1 MPPVNWLSINKKE
14 IMRIILLGS
23 PGAGKGTQAQ
33 FLCQHF
39 SIPQISTGDMLRA
52 AVQAGS
58 ALGQQVQAIMASGA
72 LVPDTLIIDLVKL
85 RIAET
90 DCQHGFLLDGFPRT
104 LPQAHALEES
114 GIDIDY
120 VIEIRVE
127 DELLI
132 RRLSG
137 RRVHLASGRVYH
149 VDYNPP
155 VVADRD
161 DLTQE
166 PLIQRED
173 DRVDTVRHRLEVY
186 HRQTSPLLDHY
197 AHSATDKPHFAMVD
211 GSQSVE
217 SVRQAL
223 IDILDG
229 A

>member
-1 MPPVNWLSINKKE
+1 MLGRNKQLGNKKD

-33 FLCQHF
+33 FLCQRF
-39 SIPQISTGDMLRA
+39 SIPQISTGDMLRS

-85 RIAET
+85 RIAEI
-90 DCQHGFLLDGFPRT
+90 DCQRGFLLDGFPRT

-114 GIDIDY
+114 GIEIDY
-120 VIEIRVE
+120 VIEIRVI

-137 RRVHLASGRVYH
+137 RRVHPASGRVYH

-173 DRVDTVRHRLEVY
+173 DLVDTVRHRLEVY
-186 HRQTSPLLDHY
+186 HRQTSPLLDYY
-197 AHSATDKPHFAMVD
+197 AHKATDKPHFAMVD

-217 SVRQAL
+217 CVRQAL
-223 IDILDG
+223 VDILDG

>member
-1 MPPVNWLSINKKE
+1 
-14 IMRIILLGS
+14 MRIILLGS

-58 ALGQQVQAIMASGA
+58 PLGQQVQAIMASGA
-72 LVPDTLIIDLVKL
+72 LVPDSLIIDLVKI
-85 RIAET
+85 RIADA

-104 LPQAHALEES
+104 LPQAHALKES

-120 VIEIRVE
+120 VVEIRVE
-127 DELLI
+127 DEVLI

-137 RRVHLASGRVYH
+137 RRVHPASGRVYH

-161 DLTQE
+161 DITHE

-173 DRVDTVRHRLEVY
+173 DQADTVRHRLEVY
-186 HRQTSPLLDHY
+186 HRQTSPLLDYY
-197 AHSATDKPHFAMVD
+197 AHSPTDKPHFAVVD
-211 GSQSVE
+211 GSQNVE

-223 IDILDG
+223 IDILG
-229 A
+229 EV